1 MLGRAGNW
9 GSSAGFFEGTRKGS
23 ETYLMLGVMS
33 WVNRSER
40 DAPNHVGQSRVAVW
54 RPLLIP
60 ISARPIEGY

>member
-1 MLGRAGNW
+1 VLGRAGNW

-40 DAPNHVGQSRVAVW
+40 DAPNQDRVVW
-54 RPLLIP
+54 QCGGHCSSPSLL
-60 ISARPIEGY
+60 GL